1 MIEKIT
7 TMGFVKVNQH
17 VIAGSEQCGFL
28 TSFRAHSFAKMWVKF
43 VNFWFAQV
51 SVKIFSSDF
60 IWQLFP
66 DRQKMGKYGDHT
78 LSFSILIA
86 ESKFGSVSTL
96 MELNGAVIARWCHRE
111 SIPDYVQE

>member
-1 MIEKIT
+1 
-7 TMGFVKVNQH
+7 
-17 VIAGSEQCGFL
+17 
-28 TSFRAHSFAKMWVKF
+28 
-43 VNFWFAQV
+43 
-51 SVKIFSSDF
+51 
-60 IWQLFP
+60 
-66 DRQKMGKYGDHT
+66 MGKYGDHT